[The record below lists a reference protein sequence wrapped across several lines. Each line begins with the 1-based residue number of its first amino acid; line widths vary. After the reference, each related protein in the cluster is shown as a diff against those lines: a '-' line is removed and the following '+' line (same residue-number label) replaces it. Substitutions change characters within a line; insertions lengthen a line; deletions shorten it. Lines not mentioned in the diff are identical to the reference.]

1 MKVLGRVV
9 SLSVVL
15 GISLTSASAATP
27 STINPT
33 LTAKIVQ
40 PSDLDDVSQIISSG
54 SSWIAVGNV
63 EQNAI
68 SSSPLFPNEAS
79 KGASDGYV
87 AMLDSTLQLK
97 WSHRFGTSHDD
108 VATAVTRDGAGV
120 IWAVAVT
127 SKEVQPLPTP
137 AASSTGTPPPPTLA
151 PPTLAPPTLA
161 PPSPTPTVN
170 PDGVVPVTPPSA
182 PAIADQLLISTWSN
196 AGELL
201 SQSLHSIVEGLAI
214 NPSRLVPTKSGV
226 YVVGTAV
233 DPQVG
238 TSKGFYVLVAKD
250 GSLGRVHWVGSN
262 AVVLRG
268 ATLLSNGSL
277 VVAGSVAEALRGK
290 PAIGT
295 TDAYVA
301 VINPST
307 GVILRSQRSGSKSAN
322 SSWESVSADRAGNLA
337 VTGLSQL
344 GKRSDV
350 VVASFSTSMTIK
362 FSLRLRAPLG
372 TQVVLPAPAGSF
384 AAVALSSMRLGRK
397 GSETFL
403 APIGAN
409 GRLIPP
415 TYLVGKAKYG
425 LVAAASGKGYLLASS
440 DQGGLSLAWFA
451 PRSGK

>member
-9 SLSVVL
+9 SLTVVL

-33 LTAKIVQ
+33 VTVKIAQ

-63 EQNAI
+63 EQNTI

-127 SKEVQPLPTP
+127 SKEVQLLPTP
-137 AASSTGTPPPPTLA
+137 APSSTGTPP
-151 PPTLAPPTLA
+151 PPTLA

-170 PDGVVPVTPPSA
+170 PDGVVAVTPPSA

-226 YVVGTAV
+226 YVVGTTV

-350 VVASFSTSMTIK
+350 VVASFSTSMKIK
-362 FSLRLRAPLG
+362 FSLRFRAPLG

-397 GSETFL
+397 GSETYL

-415 TYLVGKAKYG
+415 AYLVGKAKYG

-451 PRSGK
+451 PRSRK

>member
-9 SLSVVL
+9 SLTLVL
-15 GISLTSASAATP
+15 GISLTSASAAPP
-27 STINPT
+27 SSIAPTI
-33 LTAKIVQ
+33 TAKIAL

-63 EQNAI
+63 DQNTIA
-68 SSSPLFPNEAS
+68 SSPLFPSEAS
-79 KGASDGYV
+79 KGASDGYL
-87 AMLDSTLQLK
+87 ALLDPTLKLK

-137 AASSTGTPPPPTLA
+137 AASATVTPS
-151 PPTLAPPTLA
+151 PTLA

-182 PAIADQLLISTWSN
+182 PATADQLLISTWN
-196 AGELL
+196 IAGELL
-201 SQSLHSIVEGLAI
+201 SQSIHPIVEGLAI
-214 NPSRLVPTKSGV
+214 NPSALVPTKSGV

-233 DPQVG
+233 DPQAG

-250 GSLGRVHWVGSN
+250 GTLGQVHWVSSN

-277 VVAGSVAEALRGK
+277 VVAGSIAEALRGK
-290 PAIGT
+290 PASGT

-307 GVILRSQRSGSKSAN
+307 GVTLRSQRSSTKSAN
-322 SSWESVSADRAGNLA
+322 RSWESVSADRVGNLA
-337 VTGLSQL
+337 VTGLSQT
-344 GKRSDV
+344 GDSSDV
-350 VVASFSTSMTIK
+350 LVASLFPSMRVK
-362 FSLRLRAPLG
+362 FSVRFRASLG
-372 TQVVLPAPAGSF
+372 TEVVLPAPAGSF
-384 AAVALSSMRLGRK
+384 AAVALSSMRPGRK
-397 GSETFL
+397 GSETYL
-403 APIGAN
+403 APLGAN

-415 TYLVGKAKYG
+415 AYLVGRAMYG

-440 DQGGLSLAWFA
+440 DQSGLSLAWFA